1 MVIILIYD
9 LFPNTSINSFSIYF
23 TFICLRKPFHLV
35 LIFSFYQIKQLSVC
49 CGSGKSNILD
59 AICFVLGLSGLD
71 IARCQNLLDLVYKS
85 GKAGILSVK
94 VTIELDD
101 SKKIFHKPDWRHFE
115 VINVS
120 RTVSFFFIIN
130 VMICV

>member
-1 MVIILIYD
+1 MFIKRIIIDGFKSYKEKVVLD
-9 LFPNTSINSFSIYF
+9 GFDDSFNAITGYN
-23 TFICLRKPFHLV
+23 
-35 LIFSFYQIKQLSVC
+35 
-49 CGSGKSNILD
+49 GSGKSNILD

-120 RTVSFFFIIN
+120 RTVSFFFIIKD
-130 VMICV
+130 MICV